1 MTDPREEKTDWS
13 LVEGQIAPDSAGHSN
28 PPSTPSLDTPESAPA
43 HQMMQR
49 FGSPGGIIM
58 ELKQGNIQRK
68 AALEAMKM
76 WHQGQ
81 LEVAE
86 VQIAQAV
93 RVHTTKARVEA
104 EQFLARIDTE
114 YLDYLGELGLR
125 NVGKRQEM
133 LVRLADQTT
142 ATLKEVQEADWPPTM
157 KDQAVSKVMKMHE
170 DFSDKLDE
178 GFKESE

>member
-1 MTDPREEKTDWS
+1 M
-13 LVEGQIAPDSAGHSN
+13 GAPTLKPGGFVPGHPLSRLPIVCRVTRTGSCVVYWPLDSR
-28 PPSTPSLDTPESAPA
+28 ESAPA
-43 HQMMQR
+43 HQLMQR
-49 FGSPGGIIM
+49 FESPAGVIM
-58 ELKQGNIQRK
+58 GLKQGNIQRK

-104 EQFLARIDTE
+104 EPFLARIDTE
-114 YLDYLGELGLR
+114 YLDYLAELGLR

-133 LVRLADQTT
+133 LVRLANQTT
-142 ATLKEVQEADWPPTM
+142 LR
-157 KDQAVSKVMKMHE
+157 
-170 DFSDKLDE
+170 
-178 GFKESE
+178 